1 MTVDPGPLVPDYFG
15 DKFDDPAKQH
25 TEYSKKI
32 NDLSF
37 TVNRVGLTVNG
48 MTATIS
54 TMSGSVTAL
63 SGSVEGLKVSLGLVA
78 MGVTPVKFDAAAL
91 KVDEK
96 GIVFA
101 GKQKWTWPH
110 ARDAKQ
116 QQEAA
121 DKRAEKLHG
130 QVDKAKNTAEESLE
144 RARLNP
150 RDADAVR
157 KAQQDLAAYRTAY
170 RNARPD
176 IERAKRMRDEAKE
189 AERAS
194 QQTRDHIQRNSQ
206 QSARYAHDMQREIDG
221 LSNSLAGGR

>member
-1 MTVDPGPLVPDYFG
+1 MAVDPGPLVPDYFG
-15 DKFDDPAKQH
+15 DKFEDPAKQH
-25 TEYSKKI
+25 SDYSKKI

-37 TVNRVGLTVNG
+37 TVNKVGLTVNG
-48 MTATIS
+48 MTATLS

-78 MGVTPVKFDAAAL
+78 MGVTPIKFDAAAL

-116 QQEAA
+116 KQEAA
-121 DKRAEKLHG
+121 DKKASKTHG
-130 QVDKAKNTAEESLE
+130 RVEKAKETATASVE

-150 RDADAVR
+150 RDAEAAR
-157 KAQQDLAAYRTAY
+157 KARQDIAAFKTAY
-170 RNARPD
+170 RNARSD
-176 IERAKRMRDEAKE
+176 IERAKRMRAEADEAEKATKKSRE
-189 AERAS
+189 K
-194 QQTRDHIQRNSQ
+194 IQR
-206 QSARYAHDMQREIDG
+206 DMQDYSRAAQNLNRTVDR
-221 LSNSLAGGR
+221 LSRSLAGG